1 MCHNNQNKRYQS
13 HPYIAEC
20 YKKGLDRQCPHSSIF
35 LTGTAVRPCLSK
47 SGRKGRL
54 LLSGMRAWAG
64 SHHNSDTRSNV
75 TTPQSVGAK
84 LISSSSPQ
92 TGPPFNFMSVLSTFK
107 FPVFWAVNPGVK
119 KERNLGEFW
128 NSSLPFICGQGY
140 HLFFLTITQTHSSSP
155 FPLPNP

>member
-1 MCHNNQNKRYQS
+1 MLQKRFGSPVSSLFHIS
-13 HPYIAEC
+13 HWY
-20 YKKGLDRQCPHSSIF
+20 SSQ
-35 LTGTAVRPCLSK
+35 TLSFQK
-47 SGRKGRL
+47 WKEGKA

-75 TTPQSVGAK
+75 TIPQSVGAK